1 MLIVVSITKMKF
13 SFICH
18 SFSIDGVKT
27 NTLTLFK
34 LLARDIPLLAG
45 FQPIKGFCSLSTKIF
60 SRVSVIFVRITQ
72 CSNRTNLF

>member
-45 FQPIKGFCSLSTKIF
+45 FQPIKGFARYQLKF
-60 SRVSVIFVRITQ
+60 FRE
-72 CSNRTNLF
+72 LA